1 MRRASCIS
9 LSIPFV
15 VLALAGCASQGSH
28 RVVTPATDAQRSALF
43 GMVADLEG
51 DWEMVDDAGNRHL
64 AAIIRVSSAGSVVR
78 EVMFPGSEHEMTNV
92 YHMDGPSLV
101 MTHYCA
107 QGNQPRMRA
116 WRAASP
122 TRIDFAPDGVTNLT
136 SADDIYMCRMTLER
150 TGPDAMRQSWSSC
163 RNGRLHPTH
172 TPSFDLVRRR

>member
-1 MRRASCIS
+1 MRPAS
-9 LSIPFV
+9 LV
-15 VLALAGCASQGSH
+15 VLCASLATGALVGCASQSSH

-43 GMVADLEG
+43 GMVADLQG

-64 AAIIRVSSAGSVVR
+64 AAVIRVSSAGSVVR

-116 WRAASP
+116 QAAASP
-122 TRIDFAPDGVTNLT
+122 TRIDFTPDGVANLT

-163 RNGRLHPTH
+163 KNGKLHPTH